1 MNPSKQLEIIKRG
14 TSGIITE
21 AELLKKLT
29 ASAAKGRPLRVKAGF
44 DPTAPDLHLGHTVLI
59 QKLRHFQEL
68 GHHVLLLIGDFTGMI
83 GDPSGKSETR
93 KPLTKEEVTA
103 NARTYTAQAFKI
115 LDEKKTEVVF
125 NSEWMER
132 LTSADMISLMSKYTV
147 ARMLERDDFSNRYR
161 EGRPIAIHEFLYP
174 LIQGYDSVVLKSDVE
189 LGGSDQLFNLLVGR
203 ELQRDMGQEPQSVIT
218 MPLLEG
224 TDGAVKMSKSFGNY
238 IGITEPP
245 SEIFGKV
252 MSISDTLMLRYYELL
267 SNVSPERFQEI
278 KKGVYIPTKPSEATG
293 PGITISEPL
302 WVGGVH
308 PKEAKEALAFE
319 MVERFWSSEE
329 AGKARDAFHALFA
342 RKETPEEL
350 EEAAVK
356 AGGQSIGLARLIC
369 DAGLSKS
376 TSEAMRLI
384 EQGGVKVNGEKVL
397 DKKAEIP
404 TKEGVLLQVG
414 KRLFRKI
421 IFS

>member
-1 MNPSKQLEIIKRG
+1 MNDPKEQLEIIKRG

-21 AELLKKLT
+21 GELLAKLKN
-29 ASAAKGRPLRVKAGF
+29 AAAKGRPLRVKAGF

-59 QKLRHFQEL
+59 QKLKHFQDL

-93 KPLTKEEVTA
+93 KPLTRDEVAA
-103 NARTYTAQAFKI
+103 NAKTYTSQVFKI

-132 LTSADMISLMSKYTV
+132 LTSGDMISLMSKYTV
-147 ARMLERDDFSNRYR
+147 ARMLERDDFQKRYQ

-174 LIQGYDSVVLKSDVE
+174 LIQGYDSVVLKADVE

-203 ELQRDMGQEPQSVIT
+203 ELQRDMGQEPQAVIT

-224 TDGAVKMSKSFGNY
+224 TDGVQKMSKSYGNY
-238 IGITEPP
+238 IGIAEPP

-252 MSISDTLMLRYYELL
+252 MSISDELMMRYYELL
-267 SNVSPERFQEI
+267 SDAPKERLEEI
-278 KKGVYIPTKPSEATG
+278 RAGR
-293 PGITISEPL
+293 
-302 WVGGVH
+302 VH

-319 MVERFWSSEE
+319 LTERFWGKDE
-329 AGKARDAFHALFA
+329 AGKALEGFHALFA
-342 RKETPEEL
+342 RREIPEEIESL
-350 EEAAVK
+350 EIVK
-356 AGGQSIGLARLIC
+356 YDNRGVLTAMRRAGFAQ
-369 DAGLSKS
+369 S
-376 TSEAMRLI
+376 TSEARRLV
-384 EQGGVKVNGEKVL
+384 EQGGVRINGEKVSDWKMEL
-397 DKKAEIP
+397 PAKTE
-404 TKEGVLLQVG
+404 VLLQVG
-414 KRLFRKI
+414 KRFFKRI